1 MLYIT
6 TLLKKINFTFIF
18 FVSFLGLQ
26 ISAGAQFVDDF
37 EDGTILL
44 DPTWSG
50 NTEHFIVNAEKQ
62 LQLNAAVAGETYIYT
77 EYSRPMDSIEMDLY
91 FKMTF
96 DPSDNNSSIIYLAM
110 DNADIQ
116 SAHGYY
122 LKLGENGSNDNIK
135 IYRTDAGVST
145 LLASCTL
152 AAISK
157 DPAQARVKIRIS
169 GTGLWS
175 IQTNYQGGSLLIPD
189 VEFMDAGIYNLP
201 EKVIFGISCKYTSTR
216 LKNFFYD
223 DLSVRTWVPDTI
235 PPQLALLTVKDINA
249 LELVFSERLDPTSTL
264 EVNKYQINPALGN
277 PSTVTFG
284 SDENIVVLTLN
295 DVIQS
300 GVEYTL
306 IMSGLEDQ
314 SGNAFTGSKSFFRAV
329 MPEPGELVLNEVLT
343 DPQTGGEDFIELYN
357 ISEKFIEL
365 QGIIIRNDSKNEE
378 KVIASSKILKPGAY
392 IAISKDTSFLK
403 EQYQPASPAM
413 FWQNELPTMN
423 ISDANIQI
431 LVNGVDGKII
441 VDSFFYD
448 ESYHYAL
455 LNDTKGVSLE
465 RIFPG
470 GPSNDPQ
477 NWHSAASSTNFAT
490 PGYQNS
496 NFREHNQSATE
507 VISIPE
513 KVFSPNGGSGNP
525 YLLIQYD
532 VEKSGYLLSI
542 QIFDTEGFLVRSLLN
557 NELIGRQGV
566 IQWDGLDHEEVPV
579 RVGWYVIASQI
590 FHPDGEVKQF
600 KHTVVAGE

>member
-1 MLYIT
+1 MLYKR
-6 TLLKKINFTFIF
+6 TLLKKINLTFIF
-18 FVSFLGLQ
+18 FVFFFGLQ
-26 ISAGAQFVDDF
+26 ISGGAQFVDDF

-44 DPTWSG
+44 NPVWSG
-50 NTEHFIVNAEKQ
+50 NTDHFLVNTEKQ
-62 LQLNAAVAGETYIYT
+62 LQLNAAAAGESFIYA
-77 EYSRPMDSIEMDLY
+77 EYSRPKDSIEMDIY

-96 DPSDNNSSIIYLAM
+96 DPSDNNSSIIYLAI

-135 IYRTDAGVST
+135 FYRTDVGVST

-157 DPAQARVKIRIS
+157 DPAQARVKVRINKD
-169 GTGLWS
+169 GLWS
-175 IQTNYQGGSLLIPD
+175 VETNYQGGSLLIPD

-201 EKVIFGISCKYTSTR
+201 EKVIFGIYCKYTSTR

-223 DLSVRTWVPDTI
+223 DLSIRTWVPDTI
-235 PPQLALLTVKDINA
+235 PPQLALLTVKDVNT
-249 LELVFSERLDPTSTL
+249 LELVFTERLDPASTL
-264 EVNKYQINPALGN
+264 EATKYQISPALGA
-277 PSTVTFG
+277 PAMVEFG
-284 SDENIVVLTLN
+284 NDENIVVLTF
-295 DVIQS
+295 DDDIQS

-306 IMSGLEDQ
+306 NMSGLEDQ
-314 SGNAFTGSKSFFRAV
+314 SGNIYTGSKLFLRAV
-329 MPEPGELVLNEVLT
+329 TPGPSELVLNEVLT
-343 DPQTGGEDFIELYN
+343 DPISGGEDFIELYN
-357 ISEKFIEL
+357 ISDKFLEL
-365 QGIIIRNDSKNEE
+365 QGVIIRNVSKNEE
-378 KVIASSKILKPGAY
+378 KAIVASKILKPGEY

-403 EQYQPASPAM
+403 AQYYPAASAT
-413 FWQNELPTMN
+413 FLQNDLPSLN

-431 LVNGVDGKII
+431 MANGTSGKVII
-441 VDSFFYD
+441 DSFAYE

-465 RIFPG
+465 RIIPN

-477 NWHSAASSTNFAT
+477 NWHSAASSTNYAT
-490 PGYQNS
+490 PGYKNS
-496 NFREHNQSATE
+496 NFRTISNASTE

-542 QIFDTEGFLVRSLLN
+542 QIFDTEGFSVRTLLN
-557 NELIGRQGV
+557 NELIGTRGV
-566 IQWDGLDHEEVPV
+566 IQWDGLDHEGQPV
-579 RVGWYVIASQI
+579 RVGWYVIASQV
-590 FHPDGEVKQF
+590 FHPDGDVKHY